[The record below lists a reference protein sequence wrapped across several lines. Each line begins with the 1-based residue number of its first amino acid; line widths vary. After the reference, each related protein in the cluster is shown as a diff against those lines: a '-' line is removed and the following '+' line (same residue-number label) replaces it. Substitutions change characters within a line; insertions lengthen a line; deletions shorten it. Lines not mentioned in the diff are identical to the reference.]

1 MTTLVPIL
9 GDQLTHALAS
19 LRASDSA
26 STTVLLMEV
35 GEETT
40 YVRHHKAKIVLI
52 LSAMRHFAAE
62 LRAAG
67 WSVDYVH
74 LDDPD
79 NIGSFTS
86 EVERAVGRHQ
96 ASAVRIVEAG
106 EWRVQKA
113 IEGWQER
120 LGIPV
125 EILDDDRFICPLPD
139 FFTWAASRRELV
151 MESFY
156 RQQRRRTGLLLEPD
170 GCPTGGQWNFDKDNR
185 APPPRQRPMR
195 EPLRF
200 PPDAITRDV
209 IALVEG
215 RFRHHFGT
223 LDRFALPVTAA
234 EAEQLLADFVEE
246 RLPRF
251 GTFQDAM
258 LEGAD
263 FLYHSRLSTSLN
275 CGLLTARQVCEAAEA
290 AFRAGR
296 APLNAVEGFIR
307 QMIGWREY
315 IRGMYWLEMP
325 GLSDVNFF
333 DNKREL
339 PDFYWTGET
348 AMACCA
354 DSVRNTRDNAYAH
367 HIQRLMVLGNF
378 AMLAG
383 IDPAQVADWYLVV
396 YADAYE
402 WVEHPNVLGM
412 SQYADGGRLGT
423 KPYAGSGAYINK
435 MSNYCKGCHYDVKK
449 RVGEDACP
457 FNALYWDFLDR
468 NEAKL
473 RGNRRLWQP
482 YSTWDRFGDASKAE
496 IRAQAR
502 TFLDSLQAAAPGWA
516 RSVGPDGPDGP
527 DGPTY

>member
-1 MTTLVPIL
+1 M
-9 GDQLTHALAS
+9 
-19 LRASDSA
+19 
-26 STTVLLMEV
+26 MEV
-35 GEETT
+35 TDETT

-62 LRAAG
+62 LREEG
-67 WSVDYVH
+67 WTVDYIR
-74 LDDPD
+74 LDEPG
-79 NIGSFTS
+79 NSGSFTG
-86 EVERAVGRHQ
+86 EVGRAVERHR
-96 ASAVRIVEAG
+96 ASAIRIVEAG
-106 EWRVQKA
+106 EWRVQRA
-113 IEGWQER
+113 VHEWGR
-120 LGIPV
+120 LFGVPV
-125 EILDDDRFICPLPD
+125 EVLSDDRFVCPLPD

-170 GCPTGGQWNFDKDNR
+170 GEPTGGQWNFDKDNR
-185 APPPRQRPMR
+185 APPPKQRPLR
-195 EPLRF
+195 EPQRF
-200 PPDAITRDV
+200 APDDTTREV

-223 LDRFALPVTAA
+223 LDRFALPVTATQA
-234 EAEQLLADFVEE
+234 RELLADFVAE

-251 GTFQDAM
+251 GTYQDAM

-275 CGLLTARQVCEAAEA
+275 CGLLTAMEVCQAAEA
-290 AFRAGR
+290 AYRRGE

-325 GLSDVNFF
+325 GLSEANFF
-333 DNKREL
+333 GNTRDL
-339 PDFYWTGET
+339 PDFFWTGET
-348 AMACCA
+348 DMACCA

-383 IDPAQVADWYLVV
+383 IEPAQVADWYLVV

-435 MSNYCKGCHYDVKK
+435 MSNYCSGCRYDVKK
-449 RVGEDACP
+449 RVGADACP
-457 FNALYWDFLDR
+457 FNALYWDFLAR
-468 NEAKL
+468 NEDKL
-473 RGNRRLWQP
+473 RANRRLWQM
-482 YSTWDRFGDASKAE
+482 YATRNRVGEATKAE
-496 IRAQAR
+496 VRLQPQR
-502 TFLDSLQAAAPGWA
+502 FLADLKPAAPGWA
-516 RSVGPDGPDGP
+516 RGEGPPSYSAAIMQREGSTGGAEKAARTETSSRP
-527 DGPTY
+527 

>member
-1 MTTLVPIL
+1 VTLLVPIL
-9 GDQLTHALAS
+9 GDQLSHGLAS
-19 LRASDSA
+19 LRGANPAD
-26 STTVLLMEV
+26 TVILMMEV
-35 GEETT
+35 AEETT

-52 LSAMRHFAAE
+52 LSAMRHFADE
-62 LRAAG
+62 LREAG
-67 WSVDYVH
+67 WTVDYVR
-74 LDDPD
+74 LDDPE
-79 NIGSFTS
+79 NKGSFTG
-86 EVERAVGRHQ
+86 EVGRALERHE
-96 ASAVRIVEAG
+96 ASAIRIVEAG
-106 EWRVQKA
+106 EWRVSQA
-113 IEGWQER
+113 IQGWSGR
-120 LGIPV
+120 FGVPV
-125 EILDDDRFICPLPD
+125 EVLGDDRFICPLPD
-139 FFTWAASRRELV
+139 FFAWAASRRELV

-156 RQQRRRTGLLLEPD
+156 RQQRRRTGLLMEPD
-170 GCPTGGQWNFDKDNR
+170 GTPTGGQWNFDKDNR
-185 APPPRQRPMR
+185 APPPKERPLR
-195 EPLRF
+195 EPKRF
-200 PPDAITRDV
+200 APDAITQEV

-234 EAEQLLADFVEE
+234 EAEALLADFVEE

-251 GTFQDAM
+251 GTYQDAM

-290 AFRAGR
+290 AHRAGTV
-296 APLNAVEGFIR
+296 PLNAAEGFIR

-325 GLSDVNFF
+325 GLSDANFF
-333 DNKREL
+333 ENKREL

-348 AMACCA
+348 DMACCA

-423 KPYAGSGAYINK
+423 KPYAGSGAYINR
-435 MSNYCKGCHYDVKK
+435 MSNYCKGCRYDVKK
-449 RVGEDACP
+449 RVGDDACP

-468 NEAKL
+468 NDRKL

-482 YSTWDRFGDASKAE
+482 YATWDRFGEQTKAE
-496 IRAQAR
+496 IRAQSQQ
-502 TFLDSLQAAAPGWA
+502 FLESLQPAAPGWA
-516 RSVGPDGPDGP
+516 RAAGQPPAGG
-527 DGPTY
+527 

>member
-1 MTTLVPIL
+1 MLLIPIL
-9 GDQLTHALAS
+9 GDQLTLELAS
-19 LRASDSA
+19 LRGVDKSE
-26 STTVLLMEV
+26 TRLLLMEV
-35 GEETT
+35 MEEAT

-52 LSAMRHFAAE
+52 LSAMRHFAEE
-62 LRAAG
+62 LRGEG
-67 WSVDYVH
+67 WQVDYIR

-79 NIGSFTS
+79 NSGSFTG
-86 EVERAVGRHQ
+86 EVGRALARHG
-96 ASAVRIVEAG
+96 ADAIRIVGAG

-113 IEGWQER
+113 IEGWADR
-120 LGIPV
+120 FGVPI
-125 EILDDDRFICPLPD
+125 EIVPDDRFICPLTD
-139 FFTWAASRRELV
+139 FFAWAASRRELV

-156 RQQRRRTGLLLEPD
+156 RQQRRRTGLLMEAD
-170 GCPTGGQWNFDKDNR
+170 DTPTGGQWNFDKDNR
-185 APPPRQRPMR
+185 APPPKGRPLR
-195 EPLRF
+195 EPQRF
-200 PPDAITRDV
+200 PPDDITREV

-215 RFRHHFGT
+215 RFSHHFGT
-223 LDRFALPVTAA
+223 LDSFALPVSAS
-234 EAEQLLADFVEE
+234 EARELLADFITE

-251 GTFQDAM
+251 GTYQDAM
-258 LEGAD
+258 LEGVD

-275 CGLLTARQVCEAAEA
+275 CGLLTAIEVCEATEA
-290 AFRAGR
+290 AYRRGEV
-296 APLNAVEGFIR
+296 PLNAAEGFIR

-325 GLSDVNFF
+325 GLSGVNYFANQR
-333 DNKREL
+333 DL
-339 PDFYWTGET
+339 PDFYWTGQT
-348 AMACCA
+348 DMACCA

-435 MSNYCKGCHYDVKK
+435 MSNYCKGCRFDVKK

-468 NEAKL
+468 NEKKL
-473 RGNRRLWQP
+473 RANRRMWQP
-482 YSTWDRFGDASKAE
+482 YATWDRFGEDTKADV
-496 IRAQAR
+496 RAQAKR
-502 TFLDSLQAAAPGWA
+502 FLDSLEGAAPGWA
-516 RSVGPDGPDGP
+516 RATGQEPAPL
-527 DGPTY
+527 

>member
-1 MTTLVPIL
+1 MILIPVL
-9 GDQLTHALAS
+9 GDQLSHDLAS
-19 LRASDSA
+19 LRGVDKEAA
-26 STTVLLMEV
+26 RVLLMEV
-35 GEETT
+35 AEETT

-52 LSAMRHFAAE
+52 LSAMRHFAEE
-62 LRAAG
+62 LRGAG
-67 WSVDYVH
+67 WHVEYIR
-74 LDDPD
+74 LDDPE
-79 NIGSFTS
+79 NTGSFTG
-86 EVERAVGRHQ
+86 EVARAAKRD
-96 ASAVRIVEAG
+96 SATSIRIVEAG

-113 IEGWQER
+113 IEGWTEA
-120 LGIPV
+120 LGLPV
-125 EILDDDRFICPLPD
+125 EILADDRFICPLED
-139 FFTWAASRRELV
+139 FFAWAASRRELV

-156 RQQRRRTGLLLEPD
+156 RQQRRRTGLLIEPD
-170 GCPTGGQWNFDKDNR
+170 DTPTGGQWNYDKDNR
-185 APPPRQRPMR
+185 APPPKGRPMR
-195 EPLRF
+195 EPQRF
-200 PPDAITRDV
+200 APDETTREV

-223 LDRFALPVTAA
+223 LDAFALPVTA
-234 EAEQLLADFVEE
+234 EQARELLADFVAE

-251 GTFQDAM
+251 GTYQDAM

-275 CGLLTARQVCEAAEA
+275 CGLLTALQVCQAAEA
-290 AFRAGR
+290 AYRRGEV
-296 APLNAVEGFIR
+296 PLNAAEGFIR

-325 GLSDVNFF
+325 GLSDVNYF
-333 DNKREL
+333 DNKRDL
-339 PDFYWTGET
+339 PDFYWTGHT
-348 AMACCA
+348 DMACCA

-383 IDPAQVADWYLVV
+383 IEPRQVADWYLVV

-423 KPYAGSGAYINK
+423 KPYAGSGAYINR
-435 MSNYCKGCHYDVKK
+435 MSDYCKGCRFDVKK

-468 NEAKL
+468 NETKL
-473 RGNRRLWQP
+473 RGNRRMWQP
-482 YSTWDRFGDASKAE
+482 YATWDRFGDETKAE
-496 IRAQAR
+496 VRAQAKR
-502 TFLDSLQAAAPGWA
+502 FLASIEPAAPGWA
-516 RSVGPDGPDGP
+516 KAVAGSS
-527 DGPTY
+527 YE